1 MYLEKLEIQG
11 FKSFA
16 HKNKLIFSGMIGEEK
31 RGLTAIV
38 GPNGSGKSNVA
49 DSIRWALGEQSMKT
63 LRGKKSEDIIFSGSD
78 KKSQLGFAEVSLI
91 LNNEKRPTPKKI
103 INSQEDSTK
112 SLETNSLTEEDEATA
127 KKSSD
132 LDQIIATCSEIVIT
146 RRIFRNGDSEYLLN
160 SNRVRLS
167 DIQMLLAKA
176 NFGQKTYSV
185 IGQGM
190 VENFLNSSAAERKD
204 FFDEATGVKQFQIK
218 RDSALGKLESSYE
231 NLQQVD
237 MLLSEI
243 RPRLKSLTRQVEKL
257 KRRDEI
263 EKDLRAAQLNY
274 YGFVWHDINHK
285 LDNFNKQYLE
295 IEKTKLEKDRR
306 LEKLDEDL
314 NRIRATDNFR
324 EINEL
329 QPRLREL
336 ENQKGQYQKKL
347 AKLQAELEIQLESQG
362 QFDVSWLNNK
372 SSELAAELENLT
384 LEINSLE
391 NSRPKA
397 EEETILSQLQ
407 EIGREIAAA
416 DEAAKSARR
425 LDDEKFNLNRQL
437 AKLEAIMEAQLAAKG
452 QIDVS
457 WLTAKQAE
465 IYTALENIT
474 KDVASLQ
481 ETANTETSDKLRAK
495 LDTIQKEMSA
505 LNQELIRINEK
516 IKTAAKSGTKNE
528 EITRIVEEFL
538 NKLDNLEKTSDLETV
553 RRLIKEAKND
563 FQSKIKTVLTGESD
577 EDARRIQE
585 IQQTIIQLAEKKQAL
600 NDQLNAEAMRLASI
614 REKVTTLTEQ
624 RRQLERELSEIKE
637 KITKAES
644 DSDTVRLENEKS
656 AIAKQLAELE
666 QKRNRLEEAGQ
677 ADSWQEK
684 RQTALEKL
692 QLCRLKDS
700 AISERL
706 KLLQEK
712 KIQTEREAID
722 IKSKLQKSQINF
734 DASGIEKEKTELTK
748 LIENTNQEISAVAA
762 QLEKLNQAKEKEKSE
777 MFACQKDIQ
786 SLQQEISTL
795 SDHLNNLKIEAA
807 RQETRLEDLENN
819 IRNDN
824 LEIGEISSIKVTGSE
839 SDLSAW
845 QKVMVNGKNQLD
857 QIGGIDPETEKEY
870 TDTKERYDF
879 LSTQTADLEQAI
891 KSLEHIIY
899 ELDLNIKGRFDQEF
913 KIISEKFNEYFQIL
927 FNGGSAKMSKI
938 MIEDLEKED
947 AKNNN
952 HQNVNTDPGLTAAEI
967 EMRRASEEKM
977 RKIKFLKK
985 YNAVGL
991 AGIEIQAT
999 PPGKKIQSVTMLSGG
1014 ERALTAIAL
1023 ICAII
1028 SANPS
1033 PFVVLDEVDAALD
1046 ESNSERLAKILDD
1059 LSDKTQFIVITHNR
1073 ASMRRASI
1081 LYGVTMQADGVSQI
1095 LSVKLD
1101 ELAPYQ
1107 KK

>member
-38 GPNGSGKSNVA
+38 GPNGSGKSNIA
-49 DSIRWALGEQSMKT
+49 DAIRWALGEQSMKT

-91 LNNEKRPTPKKI
+91 LNNEQRVKATQNITPAAPD
-103 INSQEDSTK
+103 NE
-112 SLETNSLTEEDEATA
+112 ETTEKVPGE
-127 KKSSD
+127 
-132 LDQIIATCSEIVIT
+132 LDQIISTCSEIVIT

-160 SNRVRLS
+160 GSRVRLA

-218 RDSALGKLESSYE
+218 RDAALGKLESSYE

-274 YGFVWHDINHK
+274 YGFVWHDINQK
-285 LDNFNKQYLE
+285 LNNFNQQYLE
-295 IEKTKLEKDRR
+295 LEKAKLEKDRR
-306 LEKLDEDL
+306 LEKLDEEL

-336 ENQKGQYQKKL
+336 ENQKGQHQKKL
-347 AKLQAELEIQLESQG
+347 AKLQAELEIQLEAQG

-372 SSELAAELENLT
+372 SGELAAELENIT

-397 EEETILSQLQ
+397 EEESILSQLQ

-416 DEAAKSARR
+416 DEAAKAARR
-425 LDDEKFNLNRQL
+425 LDEEKLNLNRQL
-437 AKLEAIMEAQLAAKG
+437 DKLEAIMEAQLVAKG

-457 WLTAKQAE
+457 WLTARQTE
-465 IYTALENIT
+465 IYAALENIT
-474 KDVASLQ
+474 RDAAALQ
-481 ETANTETSDKLRAK
+481 ESANTETSDKLRAK
-495 LDTIQKEMSA
+495 LETIQKEMSA
-505 LNQELIRINEK
+505 LNQELARINEK
-516 IKTAAKSGTKNE
+516 IKAAAKSGTKNE
-528 EITRIVEEFL
+528 EIARIVEEFL
-538 NKLDNLEKTSDLETV
+538 TKLDNLEKTSDLETV
-553 RRLIKEAKND
+553 RRLIKEAKSD

-585 IQQTIIQLAEKKQAL
+585 IQQSIIQLAEKKQAL
-600 NDQLNAEAMRLASI
+600 NDQLNTEAMRLASI
-614 REKVTTLTEQ
+614 REKMATLNEQ
-624 RRQLERELSEIKE
+624 RRQLERELVEIKT

-644 DSDTVRLENEKS
+644 DADTSRLETEKL
-656 AIAKQLAELE
+656 AISRQLTELE
-666 QKRNRLEEAGQ
+666 QKRERLSLAGQ

-684 RQTALEKL
+684 RQAALEKL

-700 AISERL
+700 AVSERL

-712 KIQTEREAID
+712 KNQTTREAAD
-722 IKSKLQKSQINF
+722 IKSKLEKSQINF
-734 DASGIEKEKTELTK
+734 DASAIEREKTELAK
-748 LIENTNQEISAVAA
+748 LIDNANQEISAVTA

-786 SLQQEISTL
+786 ALQQEISAL
-795 SDHLNNLKIEAA
+795 SDRLNSLKIEAT
-807 RQETRLEDLENN
+807 RQETKLEDLENN

-824 LEIGEISSIKVTGSE
+824 LELSEISATQTTGSE

-845 QKVMVNGKNQLD
+845 QKIMVTGKNQLE

-870 TDTKERYDF
+870 ADTKERYDF
-879 LSTQTADLEQAI
+879 LSAQTADLEQAI

-913 KIISEKFNEYFQIL
+913 KVISEKFNEYFQIL
-927 FNGGSAKMSKI
+927 FNGGTAKMSKI

-952 HQNVNTDPGLTAAEI
+952 TQNINIDPGLTAAEV
-967 EMRRASEEKM
+967 EMKRAAEEKI

-999 PPGKKIQSVTMLSGG
+999 PPGKKIQSVAMLSGG

-1046 ESNSERLAKILDD
+1046 ESNSERLARILDD

-1081 LYGVTMQADGVSQI
+1081 LYGVTMQADGISQI

-1101 ELAPYQ
+1101 ELTPYQ